1 MFKIFRKITS
11 NKTHPL
17 DNYHPSSLA
26 YVQPKFPNYN
36 ATIIQLGW
44 LGSPRYRKL
53 LKKKLKKRRKRDYKY
68 YAAITIQSAWFRSGC
83 YRRGFIKKI
92 NLLLSRVERL
102 DLKYVDEYIA
112 GIEHLI
118 R

>member
-1 MFKIFRKITS
+1 MFKIFRKIAS
-11 NKTHPL
+11 NKT
-17 DNYHPSSLA
+17 YPSERENSKRLVPQ
-26 YVQPKFPNYN
+26 YPHYN

-53 LKKKLKKRRKRDYKY
+53 LKKKLKKRRKRDYKN
-68 YAAITIQSAWFRSGC
+68 YAAITIQCAWFKSRL
-83 YRRGFIKKI
+83 YRKKYVEKI
-92 NLLLSRVERL
+92 NQLLSRIERL
-102 DLKYVDEYIA
+102 DIKYVDEYIL